1 MYLKKLKGRKQKL
14 TMYITTLI
22 VNEKEKRKK
31 CSVVSDWLFIW
42 SNIVSVFIGHI
53 MQAVLSF

>member
-1 MYLKKLKGRKQKL
+1 
-14 TMYITTLI
+14 MYITTLI